1 MGRRKVFDSVRAGEE
16 LLHAMSIAIENITE
30 EIKKPVD
37 KELSGSQRR
46 SELQSIKQSAIDAK
60 DLITEYQKLE
70 QMLKELKKTGH
81 IKDDVD
87 FSSGFSEKFAKQ

>member
-1 MGRRKVFDSVRAGEE
+1 MGRRKTFSSLKAGEE

-60 DLITEYQKLE
+60 ELITEYQKLE
-70 QMLKELKKTGH
+70 QMLKELKKTGE
-81 IKDDVD
+81 IKHEVD
-87 FSSGFSEKFAKQ
+87 FSSGFSEKFAKH

>member
-1 MGRRKVFDSVRAGEE
+1 MGRRKVFDSVKAGEE

-70 QMLKELKKTGH
+70 QMLKELKKTGQ

>member
-1 MGRRKVFDSVRAGEE
+1 MGRRKVFDSVKAGEE

-70 QMLKELKKTGH
+70 QMLKELKKTGQ

-87 FSSGFSEKFAKQ
+87 FSSGFSEKFAKH

>member
-70 QMLKELKKTGH
+70 QMLKELKKTGQ

>member
-1 MGRRKVFDSVRAGEE
+1 MGRRKVFDSIKAGEE

-70 QMLKELKKTGH
+70 QMLKELKKTGQ
-81 IKDDVD
+81 IKDDID

>member
-1 MGRRKVFDSVRAGEE
+1 MGRRKIFDSVNAGEE

-60 DLITEYQKLE
+60 ELITEYQKLE

-81 IKDDVD
+81 IKDEVD
-87 FSSGFSEKFAKQ
+87 YSSGFSEEFAKK

>member
-1 MGRRKVFDSVRAGEE
+1 MGRRKKFDSVYAGEE

-60 DLITEYQKLE
+60 ELITEYQKLE
-70 QMLKELKKTGH
+70 LMLKELKKTGN
-81 IKDDVD
+81 IKEEVD
-87 FSSGFSEKFAKQ
+87 YSSGFSEKFAKK

>member
-1 MGRRKVFDSVRAGEE
+1 MGRRKVFDSIKAGEE

-70 QMLKELKKTGH
+70 QMLKELKKTGQ

>member
-1 MGRRKVFDSVRAGEE
+1 MGRRKVFDSVKAGEE

-70 QMLKELKKTGH
+70 QMLKELKKTGQ
-81 IKDDVD
+81 IKDDID